1 MDFIQ
6 SLQTKDTVTENG
18 MPTNST
24 SMDRCVDLFFT
35 IGAVRGQHS
44 ERILKLFIKAFYEN
58 RTAALRILFWARDV
72 RDGAGERNTFRIIFK
87 WLCDNHPKTVIKNLD
102 YVSFLG
108 RWDDYLVAIGT
119 KCEDMVID
127 SIRDSLT
134 DGNQLCAKWMPRKGK
149 IANILRKKFKM
160 TPKEYRKLLVSNTNV
175 VETKMCVKKWSEIDY
190 SKLPSLAMSR
200 YSTAFRNNDLVRF
213 NIYLDDLK
221 NGKGK
226 VNAGAVYPYDII
238 KNLRRGNSDLAQEQ
252 WNSLPDYMSECHDLV
267 FPLVDVSGSMDTPIG
282 NNPNLTAM
290 DVAIS
295 LGLYIS
301 ERNVGPLKDYFM
313 TFSQSPE
320 LVYVN
325 GSLEDRMYQMERT
338 NWGINT
344 NLIKVF
350 QTMLKHAKE
359 NNVRACDMPTKIL
372 ILSDMEFDMAIN
384 SPKNSAMEE
393 IENLYRENNYTLPKI
408 VFWNIQARGKNFPV
422 SFNKNGTALVSGF
435 SPSILK
441 SILKMDVA
449 NPHKVMLDT
458 INNYKYLG
466 INP

>member
-18 MPTNST
+18 MATNST
-24 SMDRCVDLFFT
+24 TINRCLDLFFT
-35 IGAVRGQHS
+35 IGALRGQNP
-44 ERILKLFIKAFYEN
+44 ERILRIFMKAFYEN
-58 RTAALRILFWARDV
+58 RTAALRILFWGRDV
-72 RDGAGERNTFRIIFK
+72 RDGAGERNTFKIIFK
-87 WLCDNHPKTVIKNLD
+87 WLCDNHPESVIKNLD
-102 YVSFLG
+102 YVNYLG
-108 RWDDYLVAIGT
+108 RWDDMLVGIGT
-119 KCEDMVID
+119 KCEDAICY
-127 SIRDSLT
+127 SIKSALEDK
-134 DGNQLCAKWMPRKGK
+134 NQLCAKWMPRKGK

-175 VETKMCVKKWSEIDY
+175 VETKMCNKEWSVIEY
-190 SKLPSLAMSR
+190 GKLPSLAMSR
-200 YSTAFRNNDLVRF
+200 YSKTFKNKDSERYNNYINDL
-213 NIYLDDLK
+213 K
-221 NGKGK
+221 MGKAK

-252 WNSLPDYMSECHDLV
+252 WNSLPDYMAECHDFI

-301 ERNVGPLKDYFM
+301 ERNVGPLKDHFM
-313 TFSQSPE
+313 TFSSKPE
-320 LVYVN
+320 LVHTS
-325 GSLEDRMYQMERT
+325 GSLSDRLLQMEKS
-338 NWGINT
+338 NWGMNT
-344 NLIKVF
+344 NLIAVF
-350 QTMLKHAKE
+350 NTLLKQAKE
-359 NNVRACDMPTKIL
+359 NGVRACDMPTKIL
-372 ILSDMEFDMAIN
+372 ILSDMEFDQALGN
-384 SPKNSAMEE
+384 PKNTAMEE
-393 IENLYRENNYTLPKI
+393 IENRYREYNYTLPKI
-408 VFWNIQARGKNFPV
+408 VFWNIQSRGNNFPV
-422 SFNKNGTALVSGF
+422 SFNKQGAALVSGF

-458 INNYKYLG
+458 INNEKYLD